1 MRKLSKLQQAAA
13 FSDMTSEFT
22 VRENVS
28 LAPLCSLQLG
38 GCARYFVAANES
50 STVIEALNWA
60 ERRNVPVAILGGGT
74 NVVVADQGF
83 DGLVIA
89 ILSKGVTVNRQQ
101 STAKITA
108 MAGEKWDSI
117 VELAVQENLAGI
129 ECLSG
134 IPGLAGSTVVQN
146 VGAYGQEVSQVI
158 TEVTVL
164 DRKTRE
170 EKRLRPVECRFDY
183 RDSSFKQHPQSYVIL
198 SVSIELRPDG
208 IPTLNYPELE
218 RHLGVQRGAPTL
230 PQVREAV
237 QNLRRAKSMLCEQ
250 NDENCRS
257 VGSFFCNPIITR
269 KEAQQVTRLAIESEV
284 ARTEKEIPQFPVDG
298 NRVKFAAAWLIEAAG
313 FGKGYRMGN
322 VGISSRHALA
332 LVHHGN
338 GSTSEIIELA
348 KKIRSTVKSR
358 FGILLEPE
366 PTFLGFARNPLSEK
380 YR

>member
-1 MRKLSKLQQAAA
+1 MRKLSKLQPAAVL
-13 FSDMTSEFT
+13 SEMTSEFA
-22 VRENVS
+22 VQENVP

-38 GCARYFVAANES
+38 GSARYFVAANDS
-50 STVIEALNWA
+50 SAVIEALNWA
-60 ERRNVPVAILGGGT
+60 ERQNVPVAILGGGT

-89 ILSKGVTVNRQQ
+89 ILSKGVTVDRGQ
-101 STAKITA
+101 STARLTV
-108 MAGEKWDSI
+108 MAGEKWDSV

-146 VGAYGQEVSQVI
+146 VGAYGQEVSQVVG
-158 TEVTVL
+158 EVTVL
-164 DRKTRE
+164 DRKTRK
-170 EKRLRPVECRFDY
+170 EKRLGPADCLFDY

-198 SVSIELRPDG
+198 SVSIELKPGG

-218 RHLGVQRGAPTL
+218 RNLGVQRGVPTL
-230 PQVREAV
+230 RQVREAV

-250 NDENCRS
+250 NDENGRS
-257 VGSFFCNPIITR
+257 VGSFFSNPIVPVQ
-269 KEAQQVTRLAIESEV
+269 EAQRVTRLAIETEI
-284 ARTEKEIPQFPVDG
+284 ARTEKDIPLFPVSG

-313 FGKGYRMGN
+313 FRKGYRVGN

-348 KKIRSTVKSR
+348 KKIRGTVKSR
-358 FGILLEPE
+358 FGIPLEPE
-366 PTFLGFARNPLSEK
+366 PTFLGFARSPLSD
-380 YR
+380 